1 MRVPMKIAIPA
12 TAAGAMVVGGW
23 ALLPAA
29 TSGAS
34 APTRAPQVAT
44 PIVAP
49 LVPARMVPAQTATPE
64 PSPTASE
71 SESPEP
77 ATPEPAG
84 DTYADPPGDVN
95 HECPPT
101 CGPGETP

>member
-1 MRVPMKIAIPA
+1 MRLPIKIAIPA
-12 TAAGAMVVGGW
+12 TAVGAMVVGGW

-34 APTRAPQVAT
+34 APKVAT
-44 PIVAP
+44 TIVAP
-49 LVPARMVPAQTATPE
+49 MAPVAPAQTPTPE
-64 PSPTASE
+64 PTSTA

-77 ATPEPAG
+77 TTPEPAG
-84 DTYADPPGDVN
+84 DTYADPPGQDVN
-95 HECPPT
+95 HECPPA

>member
-1 MRVPMKIAIPA
+1 MRLPIKIAIPA
-12 TAAGAMVVGGW
+12 TAVGAMVVGGW

-34 APTRAPQVAT
+34 APKVAT

-49 LVPARMVPAQTATPE
+49 MAPVAPAQTPTPE
-64 PSPTASE
+64 PTSTA

-77 ATPEPAG
+77 TTPEPAG
-84 DTYADPPGDVN
+84 DTYADPPGQDVN
-95 HECPPT
+95 HECPPA

>member
-1 MRVPMKIAIPA
+1 MRLPTKIAIPA
-12 TAAGAMVVGGW
+12 TVVGAVAVGGW

-34 APTRAPQVAT
+34 APVRAPKVAT

-49 LVPARMVPAQTATPE
+49 LVPAETATPE
-64 PSPTASE
+64 PSSTA

-77 ATPEPAG
+77 TTPEAAG
-84 DTYADPPGDVN
+84 DTYADPPGEDVN

>member
-1 MRVPMKIAIPA
+1 MRLPIKIAIPA
-12 TAAGAMVVGGW
+12 TAVGAMVAGGW
-23 ALLPAA
+23 ALLPVA

-34 APTRAPQVAT
+34 APKVAT

-49 LVPARMVPAQTATPE
+49 RAPVAPAQTPAPE
-64 PSPTASE
+64 PTSTASASE
-71 SESPEP
+71 SKSPEP

-84 DTYADPPGDVN
+84 DTYADPPGQDVN
-95 HECPPT
+95 HECPPA

>member
-1 MRVPMKIAIPA
+1 MRVPMKVAIPA
-12 TAAGAMVVGGW
+12 TAVGAMVVGGW

-29 TSGAS
+29 MSGAS

-49 LVPARMVPAQTATPE
+49 LVPGRMVPAQTATPE
-64 PSPTASE
+64 PSPTA

-84 DTYADPPGDVN
+84 DTYADPPGQDVN